1 MIKLVD
7 KTIKIISI
15 TIFHLFKKV
24 EERLN
29 VKQRKTLRSEIRS
42 RLDRINKKLDTAK
55 EKIYE
60 LEDIT
65 IESIQN
71 EMERKD
77 WRKTKQNRASMN

>member
-29 VKQRKTLRSEIRS
+29 VKYRKTLRSEIRS

-55 EKIYE
+55 EKICE